1 MPTLAAGS
9 RDPLE
14 AQIAR
19 AHDEVVVEE
28 WAPARYGTAPRIRI
42 GKRWFNVLWLL
53 PIGFVALIL
62 ALGVAIELRSLPAV
76 QEFIARYPGQAL
88 GGTYEG
94 FPLWLRLNHVFN
106 LFLMAFI
113 MRSGIQILADHPR
126 LYFNRD
132 CTPGTE
138 WFRFQHAVPKGAT
151 LGEGTPSFV
160 LWTAKDDA
168 VTIPRWLGV
177 PGLRHSIGLAR
188 WIHFSLDMLW
198 VINGVVYYVLL
209 FTTNQ
214 WQRLV
219 PRSWDVFPNALS
231 MALQYLM
238 LAPPPTDAWVHY
250 NALQQLAYFTTVFI
264 AAPAAIFFGLMQAP
278 AIANKF
284 GFLGKLVN
292 RQVARS
298 IHFFILLYFVGFIV
312 VHVSLV
318 FITGM
323 RKNLNHIALGT
334 DAVNWDGTIIAFI
347 ALALLAVLW
356 VRASPFTIKHAR
368 LVQRTG
374 RFLIGWFKGLVEYWD
389 PKTQYSEKD
398 ISPYLWPNGLLPT
411 SAEFKELADGGYQAY
426 KLRVYGL
433 VDKPQEFSLA
443 QLKAM
448 PKQEQIT
455 VHYCIQGWSGVAKWA
470 GVPMRHILELV
481 KPTAAARYAVF
492 YSFDEGGDGGMYY
505 DAHKMENMKHK
516 LTILAYEMNGRVL
529 SLVHGAPLRL
539 RCENELGF
547 KHVKWVRAIEFVD
560 DFSRIGSG
568 QGGYNEDHEFYG
580 YRMPI

>member
-1 MPTLAAGS
+1 MSRLPSDRETKLGAVRSSRSLHGRREGCLRMPTLAAGS

-198 VINGVVYYVLL
+198 VINGIVYYVLL

-238 LAPPPTDAWVHY
+238 LAPPPTDAWFHY
-250 NALQQLAYFTTVFI
+250 NALQQLAYFATVFI
-264 AAPAAIFFGLMQAP
+264 A
-278 AIANKF
+278 
-284 GFLGKLVN
+284 
-292 RQVARS
+292 
-298 IHFFILLYFVGFIV
+298 
-312 VHVSLV
+312 
-318 FITGM
+318 GM

-334 DAVNWDGTIIAFI
+334 DAASWDGTIIAFI

-356 VRASPFTIKHAR
+356 VRASPFTIRHAR

-374 RFLIGWFKGLVEYWD
+374 RFLIGWIKGLVEYWD

-470 GVPMRHILELV
+470 GVPMRHILGLV

>member
-1 MPTLAAGS
+1 MPTLVSGS

-19 AHDEVVVEE
+19 ARDEVELKE
-28 WAPARYGTAPRIRI
+28 WTPARYGIAPQIRI
-42 GKRWFNVLWLL
+42 GKWWFNVLWLL

-62 ALGVAIELRSLPAV
+62 AAGVASELRSLPAV
-76 QEFIARYPGQAL
+76 QEFIARYPGQAP
-88 GGTYEG
+88 GGAYEG

-151 LGEGTPSFV
+151 LGEGSRSFV

-198 VINGVVYYVLL
+198 VINGIVYYVLL

-238 LAPPPTDAWVHY
+238 LAPPPTDAWFHY
-250 NALQQLAYFTTVFI
+250 NALQQLAYFATVFI
-264 AAPAAIFFGLMQAP
+264 A
-278 AIANKF
+278 
-284 GFLGKLVN
+284 
-292 RQVARS
+292 
-298 IHFFILLYFVGFIV
+298 
-312 VHVSLV
+312 
-318 FITGM
+318 GM

-334 DAVNWDGTIIAFI
+334 DAASWDGTIIAFI

-356 VRASPFTIKHAR
+356 VRASPFTIRHAR

-374 RFLIGWFKGLVEYWD
+374 RFLIGWIKGLVEYWD

-516 LTILAYEMNGRVL
+516 LTILAYEMNGQVL